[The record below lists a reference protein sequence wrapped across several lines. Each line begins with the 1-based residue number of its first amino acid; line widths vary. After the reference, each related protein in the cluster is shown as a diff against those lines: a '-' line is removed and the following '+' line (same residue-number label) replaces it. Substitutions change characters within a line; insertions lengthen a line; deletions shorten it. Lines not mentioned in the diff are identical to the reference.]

1 VLRIDHAVLAVA
13 DLDEAG
19 DRLLERTGLEFV
31 RGGVHPAWGTANRI
45 APLGDDYVEIICVTD
60 PVVGTGNHL
69 GRTLLDLT
77 QDGNDRWFS
86 ICLRDDDIERTAARL
101 GLTVEAG
108 SRTRPD
114 GVELRWRGAGIE
126 DPQRPIWLPF
136 FIAWDVPADRHPGRA
151 RARHRVH
158 PTGIVSAEI
167 GGDPAAMR
175 AWVGGAELPLT
186 VTDDGAPPGVRSVTV
201 GLAGGGGLVI

>member
-1 VLRIDHAVLAVA
+1 VLKIDHAVLAVA

-19 DRLLERTGLEFV
+19 GRLFDRTGLEFV

-45 APLGDDYVEIICVTD
+45 SPLGDDYVELISVTD
-60 PVVGTGNHL
+60 PDVGAKNHL

-77 QDGNDRWFS
+77 RDGSDRWFS
-86 ICLRDDDIERTAARL
+86 ICLRDDGIVETAARL
-101 GLTVEAG
+101 GLTVETG

-136 FIAWDVPADRHPGRA
+136 FIAWDVPPEQYPGRA
-151 RARHRVH
+151 PAEHRVR
-158 PTGIVSAEI
+158 PTGIVRAEI
-167 GGDPAAMR
+167 GGDPAVVR
-175 AWVGGAELPLT
+175 AWVGGTTLPLV

-201 GLAGGGGLVI
+201 GLAGGRELVL